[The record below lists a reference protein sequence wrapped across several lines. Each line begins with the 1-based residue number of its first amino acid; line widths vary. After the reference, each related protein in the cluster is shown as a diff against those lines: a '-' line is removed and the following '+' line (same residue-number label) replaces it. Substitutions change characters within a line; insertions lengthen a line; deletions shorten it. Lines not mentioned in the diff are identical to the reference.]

1 MPELQRPAPLRVVD
15 LSDVLPGMAG
25 RLGPTEMAD
34 LEVPHMPDG
43 IVVHARDMVLREVRT
58 AKEPAPHDCPSD
70 RDRGAKEEPGQRLL
84 RPP

>member
-1 MPELQRPAPLRVVD
+1 MPELRRPAPLRVVD

-34 LEVPHMPDG
+34 LEVPRMPDS

-58 AKEPAPHDCPSD
+58 AEEPAPHDRPSD
-70 RDRGAKEEPGQRLL
+70 WNRGAKEEPG
-84 RPP
+84 